1 MPKLAVDKKAREG
14 LEELLDDRDPLL
26 RLDVARALGEMG
38 DSKSRGPLRE
48 RLEAD
53 LDPRVRRRIRETL
66 RDLAEPK
73 RATEGLREELEKLQ
87 SEHAEVRLRLTKL
100 EARLEVDRAPAEGA
114 PGRPPTAKAAAGGA
128 KNAKKAKKGKSK
140 KGSRK

>member
-1 MPKLAVDKKAREG
+1 
-14 LEELLDDRDPLL
+14 
-26 RLDVARALGEMG
+26 
-38 DSKSRGPLRE
+38 
-48 RLEAD
+48 
-53 LDPRVRRRIRETL
+53 L